1 MSVYSYTHPV
11 LDEQIRAIGGHYT
24 FTRELRMALD
34 GREVLAFVGYGIV
47 DTSCCGV
54 GGCTY
59 ALVPGFIEAYGISKT
74 DDGRIVSRVDAI
86 DDAAHRRTLTRIFL
100 REHQIQQVNFF
111 SP

>member
-11 LDEQIRAIGGHYT
+11 LDEQIQAIGGHYT
-24 FTRELRMALD
+24 FTRELRLPLE

-59 ALVPGFIEAYGISKT
+59 ALVPGFIETYGISKT
-74 DDGRIVSRVDAI
+74 DDGRIVSRVAAI
-86 DDAAHRRTLTRIFL
+86 DDDILRRELTSIF
-100 REHQIQQVNFF
+100 RQKHQIQQVNFF